1 MTTEAELIA
10 CTVGVLLGR
19 RESCHQLSSSR
30 KSGLLLCDELWQEKI
45 QLIRYRSGCFLLW
58 RNWYKGLSAS

>member
-30 KSGLLLCDELWQEKI
+30 KSGLLLCDEL
-45 QLIRYRSGCFLLW
+45 
-58 RNWYKGLSAS
+58 